1 MFTSSAQKIIS
12 KTSEWLENTLFGR
25 SSDQNATLET
35 AKIDENSLPDGFSI
49 IDTTSS
55 SQNSNLWMTLQR
67 VKDIALGKLES
78 IDLYAV
84 VDGKLAGIV
93 KENVGISDILRLNLG
108 NYSSFALVRD
118 SGLRSKV
125 EELGNVVLS
134 GLMPK
139 NGTAEVVD
147 VTDEYENFVG
157 GRSVSKEGEADEEL
171 GGQSVAKE
179 GETVRTLAAYDISI
193 TNDGEE
199 YQPED
204 KPIEVKITDEAIAT
218 AVANGNAIE
227 LWHVLDDGTTER
239 VENFTIDGD
248 TVTFSASGFS
258 VYVLTETTVE
268 KILTAADGNVYRI
281 TVTYDGSAQIPE
293 GAELVVTEVDG
304 EDYLTATAQA
314 LGIDEDYLL
323 YRKFL
328 DISFKTTDE
337 NGDERIIEPATP
349 VKVQIELLDV
359 DAGADKLQ
367 VVHFGEDGAEKVA
380 ATATDN
386 AVVSF
391 TSDEFSVYGIGNVLE
406 PLATAEMDEA
416 SVEILG
422 FGTETQVVGVDA
434 PEVEEGL
441 EVLGAYNLSDAGE
454 NKLWIKAELK
464 EDVELTDME
473 SVAVYSVKDS
483 NGEDEIGKAVE
494 ELAEMGTITE
504 LPTTEFAVVKDS
516 GYRHLSFELNVDE
529 ENEGNGEKTVTLD
542 GMMPKA
548 AEAAAV
554 DVTENYTDH
563 DFNESAPSTPII
575 NEETGSESTPVEDE
589 NGVGEEAGVE
599 EEQDKAEE
607 ATDNEGEEPSHTTN
621 RVTLAAFDI
630 SIQNGDNEY
639 QPDDEHPVD
648 VTITDSRILSGDHIE
663 LWHIRD
669 DGSQE
674 RVEEFTVENG
684 LVSFSAMGFSTYA
697 IVYNITTYY
706 QTSTGETYKITVEY
720 GDNAGLPEDV
730 KLHVA
735 EVDAEEFLADTAA
748 ALGVDDSYLLYKKFF
763 DISFVVTGEDG
774 EETTIEPFAPV
785 SVKIELQDV
794 TAGADKLQVVHFG
807 ADGVEKVESQATDE
821 AVVSFESKDFSV
833 FGVGNV
839 LETLATTETDEASIE
854 ILGFTGEAQI
864 NTADAP
870 VVEEGL
876 EVLGAYT
883 IGDETESKL
892 WIKADVKDG
901 VELSALESV
910 VIYTIGGENAAEG
923 AEEEQ
928 NREAIEEQNNDA
940 VEGQNNEAAEEQNG
954 EAVEQAVA
962 QSATQIT
969 ELAAAGIVAELNVA
983 NFALVKDT
991 GYRHLSFEIN
1001 VGGED
1006 GQTGEEAQA
1015 EDEETEEAGKII
1027 LDGMMPKMATAEA
1040 IDVTDAYADHEYVV
1054 PEEEQ
1059 TIDQEQIDELNT
1071 EADGEDVPEEQP
1083 VSNDAGENDPEQ
1095 PVNDGEEPA
1104 SEESQEGTEEPVEE
1118 EPQEEAEEQKRTT
1131 LAAFNITISNNNSEY
1146 QPDED
1151 HPITVVIRDD
1161 RITGE
1166 NLELWHIKDDGSEE
1180 RVEEFTVEDGKVEF
1194 VATGFSVYTIVEAPV
1209 PYQPIGE
1216 RQYIY
1221 DLDELSEHYGDVS
1234 GFYISYYRRNDNKVK
1249 DHLKST
1255 EWFMTKTPI
1264 GSGNT
1269 AMLVEKTSMNEATT
1283 WFFEKVEGENNQ
1295 YRIYTYTG
1303 PNRTG
1308 KKYIQQVQKGN
1319 TGIRLS
1325 DTGTPFIVSEM
1336 PETDKVEDTKT
1347 FWVDI
1352 PKFHFKVYNDTMY
1365 LQHSNG
1371 GGNIRLYKNTGDD
1384 EPHNNSQLIISYAS
1398 SVTYPFDYYEL
1409 DGKTYSIAYYEESV
1423 KASGLTSEV
1432 NASNGLEAAP
1442 LLVKPSILNQ
1452 VGEMLVAEDN
1462 NLPTWTFRCIEEN
1475 KYRVSTIVGGVTKYL
1490 KICETGL
1497 ELVEDDQTDPSL
1509 MVSGTIISIDS
1520 GTTDFSGKYRL
1531 SVDGYYLLL
1540 KNGSTNSGFESQIA
1554 SDTNEKYAW
1563 LTFVENDDI
1572 LIDEDFQIY
1581 TAKKVSIAHHKND
1594 PSLDAVQNGDQV
1606 VIYARVWND
1615 TTLKYEH
1622 YAINHEGQMFRVYE
1636 SGDTIQWVGSQVNSA
1651 LWDFTAYYWTDGN
1664 GDYDYLKDD
1673 NGNLIL
1679 DSNNNPIKV
1688 ENLYYELQNVYSG
1701 QYLAPLYGD
1710 HLFQDGTLGIHL
1722 DGRSGGY
1729 DYSTITAWDDDA
1741 NMYVD
1746 LIGGDVKDTNY
1757 LGTRKKNVLKPY
1769 YFYFAKMTDTNVV
1782 TKLSTVDTV
1791 NNSDYG
1797 IHMKMIDFN
1806 NGTGNRDPVQSQYFN
1821 GDDNG
1826 PGVLSVKLS
1835 GDYPVAQHGNQ
1846 SSLSSLYSGAADV
1859 NHLFIQSTYNN
1870 SGYFVYDST
1879 QNYAYLPG
1887 GAGDF
1892 TVYDQL
1898 GTIKGRTSA
1907 FSSYHGQFF
1916 PYNDLYQQDAQGNYI
1931 LDGNG
1936 DKIPWPYDE
1945 TIFNTKDI
1953 LGNEL
1958 PDSDPRKGEGL
1969 HAIPQN
1975 QIDYFYAME
1984 MTAGFTQTVSGE
1996 DSWGH
2001 DIIFEFSGD
2010 DDFWLYVDGDLVLDL
2025 GGVHSAMSGSVNFKT
2040 GLVKVSTNHKPRVP
2054 VWNFS
2059 TGQVEYKYSGTLR
2072 QIFEANYRTTNPGC
2086 TFDEVE
2092 AYLDERFDGDIFKDY
2107 STHEMRM
2114 FYMERG
2120 AGGSNLKMRFNLAS
2134 VKPGHVVLSKE
2145 LSGVDYPVSSIGD
2158 FFFQIRYLDGNENE
2172 GIFDGNNTTDFSVLK
2187 YESIDE
2193 VTHYDSIVL
2202 GGVTYEHVYKLKA
2215 GEKADIDMPDATI
2228 KYWITECGVDT
2239 TIFDHV
2245 YVNDEEVTA
2254 NVSSGNSDRAD
2265 FSTDRQNFNQRK
2277 HVDFV
2282 NHVDPNA
2289 LGTLHI
2295 TKNLYDETGA
2305 VLTDD
2310 LTPFTFRLYMG
2321 TENEDLSSISAANQ
2335 IRYYVKYGENY
2346 CKWDPITKTYVV
2358 TDKTASDLHRN
2369 DDDPDDENS
2378 WDYYV
2383 VHTSKY
2389 GSIARI
2395 PAGYTVEI
2403 REILKNTKYKVE
2415 ERNYE
2420 IPEGYTLRDYL
2431 LNGTITEASND
2442 NPNALPQGA
2451 IIGGQTT
2458 TVEVENIKGWGFIM
2472 NKIWTD
2478 EQFMLSREDTYFALY
2493 KGDTIVPGTLKRLSF
2508 HSYTDEEEST
2518 EDDPFKQLRNKSTS
2532 LYWYLERLEQGGTFN
2547 DYKVYEVT
2555 LDDLTDPST
2564 LSIDSD
2570 NNVTGYSGTI
2580 TRVTSQLKIDGRQ
2593 EGDTIDGEFTY
2604 DVSYDR
2610 GDPGEIPATLSSIV
2624 TQPEDGTS
2632 AARNNIRV
2640 DAITNARQGI
2650 TLYKQDMLGNALEG
2664 AKFELI
2670 ELDTDGS
2677 TVIST
2682 KTFTSD
2688 KNGLITTAYLK
2699 DKVQYKLRE
2708 VSAPIGYMVNE
2719 NDRPSSYH
2727 AAEQVITLYLNTEAE
2742 NKVTVGGDL
2751 DYIQKTGEDS
2761 NPNPVIIIKNKKYT
2775 LQIKKT
2781 DSAGVALSG
2790 VQFALYPQ
2798 VIRSVNGVE
2807 TPGRDYYPV
2816 RDPIIDFSDLMTDG
2830 DGFVCYK
2837 ENGSLENI
2845 QKLFE
2850 NGTLKPG
2857 TYYLHEKGTYS
2868 QVVGG
2873 QTVEYQPLTS
2883 DVIFTVSP
2891 TGTVTEFV
2899 SDDGTIHGFPDG
2911 TELVDLPEETNVK
2924 PYQINVKNAVAGEN
2938 NVTIQKIVADGT
2950 TADDGKSYEFTAK
2963 LYLPDKTTPW
2973 TYGKDPWN
2981 NGELSFS
2988 LTNNEIKTL
2997 TVPKGAILR
3006 IVESY
3011 NSNFNTQ
3018 YDITLPSGITIP
3030 QELIQDGQT
3039 CEITVPSTED
3049 TTTAI
3054 VCTNTR
3060 IYTVEVR
3067 KVLDDL
3073 FADSETFVFTGT
3085 LTLNGNEPTSFENP
3099 FDSDIEMQVS
3109 ENNEASMDF
3118 HLLAGQKLK
3127 IEEVLTDP
3135 TISETY
3141 STVYRVNTHED
3152 TSTTPSTIEVRD
3164 EFTDY
3169 SETPL
3174 EIPIVQSDRAQ
3185 IIEVKNTRRTKQVI
3199 ISKTLDDP
3207 TVTAQKDFTFTV
3219 TLYAPDGTTPVEDY
3233 ELKYTIGTS
3242 TTEQT
3247 KKTHKTLTE
3256 DPDDP
3261 ENTDYEDPT
3270 KPGIATFT
3278 LTPQNGSSDN
3288 TAYLTIL
3295 NIPYGAY
3302 LKVEEEPA
3310 TGTNYSTTING
3321 YEGLSST
3328 RQVLVDRTDTTN
3340 TDPNTPVD
3348 NNDAFLFVNKIE
3360 GKNLIISKNVTG
3372 DMMQGGETFQFTV
3385 TGLGSELT
3393 VDSYKIYDEVYD
3405 SNGRLT
3411 GTILAE
3417 TVPVYTSAEGKLT
3430 FELRHHQRIQ
3440 ITGIPAQS
3448 EIVITEAD
3456 YTGCVQHYIVKRTK
3470 ANGETT
3476 AIDTASTIGRVISFG
3491 LDSHKKVEI
3500 TNEFP
3505 AVAPTGHTS
3514 RHTPWLLLLL
3524 FGLMLLIGGGAIV
3537 KWRRGDDS
3545 DDGGTLEAINTTP
3558 LNTSPPSGQS
3568 ASPTQPTYSTTD
3580 AQNQMNSVCVEG
3592 THTPPQMRRDVS
3604 CPQAKLWMNSG
3615 GGDAG

>member
-1 MFTSSAQKIIS
+1 M
-12 KTSEWLENTLFGR
+12 
-25 SSDQNATLET
+25 
-35 AKIDENSLPDGFSI
+35 
-49 IDTTSS
+49 
-55 SQNSNLWMTLQR
+55 
-67 VKDIALGKLES
+67 KDIVLGKLES
-78 IDLYAV
+78 ISLYAV
-84 VDGKLAGIV
+84 ENGRITALV
-93 KENVGISDILRLNLG
+93 KENVGITDVLRLNLG

-118 SGLRSKV
+118 SGLRSRI
-125 EELGNVVLS
+125 EEIGNVVLS

-139 NGTAEVVD
+139 NGVAEATD
-147 VTDEYENFVG
+147 VTEEYENFLG
-157 GRSVSKEGEADEEL
+157 GRSVSKEGEADEDL
-171 GGQSVAKE
+171 GGQSSEKE
-179 GETVRTLAAYDISI
+179 GEAVHTIAAFDITI

-199 YQPED
+199 YQPEENPVTVSIQD
-204 KPIEVKITDEAIAT
+204 AAIAT
-218 AVANGNAIE
+218 AVANGNAIT
-227 LWHVLDDGTTER
+227 LWHVLDDGTTEQITD
-239 VENFTIDGD
+239 FTVDGD
-248 TVTFSASGFS
+248 TVTFDASGFS
-258 VYVLTETTVE
+258 VYIITETTVE
-268 KILTAADGNVYRI
+268 KIMTAADGNVYRI

-293 GAELVVTEVDG
+293 GAELVVNEVG
-304 EDYLTATAQA
+304 EGEYLSSAAAA

-337 NGDERIIEPATP
+337 NGEERIIEPATP

-359 DAGADKLQ
+359 EVGADKLQ
-367 VVHFGEDGAEKVA
+367 VVHFGEDGAEKVSSTSSA
-380 ATATDN
+380 D
-386 AVVSF
+386 AVITF
-391 TSDEFSVYGIGNVLE
+391 TSNEFSVFGFGNVLE
-406 PLATAEMDEA
+406 PQATAETDEA
-416 SVEILG
+416 SIELLG
-422 FGTETQVVGVDA
+422 FGAETELTATDA

-441 EVLGAYNLSDAGE
+441 EVLGTYKVSETD
-454 NKLWIKAELK
+454 KVWIRAELK
-464 EDVELTDME
+464 EDVELSSME
-473 SVAVYSVKDS
+473 SVAIYSVKDS
-483 NGEDEIGKAVE
+483 AGIDETAGKPVE
-494 ELAEMGTITE
+494 ELAEAGNIVE
-504 LPTTEFAVVKDS
+504 LTSTEFAVIKDT
-516 GYRHLSFELNVDE
+516 GYRHLSFNITPDE
-529 ENEGNGEKTVTLD
+529 EDEEKTVTLD

-548 AEAAAV
+548 AVAAAV
-554 DVTENYTDH
+554 DVTEQFSDH
-563 DFNESAPSTPII
+563 DFTESAPVYNDETGAESIPVDEESAPEN
-575 NEETGSESTPVEDE
+575 NEETMPMDDDSTEEDQSASSDE
-589 NGVGEEAGVE
+589 
-599 EEQDKAEE
+599 D
-607 ATDNEGEEPSHTTN
+607 HTTS

-630 SIQNGDNEY
+630 SIQNGEVDY
-639 QPDDEHPVD
+639 QPDETHPVT
-648 VTITDSRILSGDHIE
+648 VTITDERILSGDHNLE

-669 DGSQE
+669 DGSDE
-674 RVEEFTVENG
+674 RVSSFTVSDGKVEFT
-684 LVSFSAMGFSTYA
+684 ATGFSTYV
-697 IVYNITTYY
+697 IVYNIITYY
-706 QTSTGETYKITVEY
+706 QTADGETYKITVEY
-720 GDNAGLPEDV
+720 GDEAGLPEGVELRVSELDGQ
-730 KLHVA
+730 
-735 EVDAEEFLADTAA
+735 EYLADAATA
-748 ALGVDDSYLLYKKFF
+748 LETEESYLLYRKFL
-763 DISFVVTGEDG
+763 DISFVTTDENG
-774 EETTIEPFAPV
+774 EEKVVEPHAA
-785 SVKIELQDV
+785 VKVCIELQDV

-807 ADGVEKVESQATDE
+807 DEGVEKLTSTANDA
-821 AVVSFESKDFSV
+821 AVVTFETGSFSV
-833 FGVGNV
+833 FGIGNV
-839 LETLATTETDEASIE
+839 LTPLATAETDEASIE
-854 ILGFTGEAQI
+854 ILGFGGEAQI

-876 EVLGAYT
+876 EVLGAYNLSN
-883 IGDETESKL
+883 ETEKV

-901 VELSALESV
+901 VELSSMESM
-910 VIYTIGGENAAEG
+910 VIYTIKDSIAETPTEDDEASTGDEQTSEVPDEKPTEDQAAEQN
-923 AEEEQ
+923 EEQ
-928 NREAIEEQNNDA
+928 SS
-940 VEGQNNEAAEEQNG
+940 VK
-954 EAVEQAVA
+954 
-962 QSATQIT
+962 SATVENGLVS
-969 ELAAAGIVAELNVA
+969 ELVEAGTVAELTVS

-991 GYRHLSFEIN
+991 GYRHLNFEISV
-1001 VGGED
+1001 VGETPQEESEEG
-1006 GQTGEEAQA
+1006 TSEAQ
-1015 EDEETEEAGKII
+1015 DESGDATANVII
-1027 LDGMMPKMATAEA
+1027 LDGMMPKNAGATAV
-1040 IDVTDAYADHEYVV
+1040 DVTDAYADHEYVV

-1059 TIDQEQIDELNT
+1059 TDELNT
-1071 EADGEDVPEEQP
+1071 EAEGEEVPEEQP
-1083 VSNDAGENDPEQ
+1083 VSNDAGENAPEEQ
-1095 PVNDGEEPA
+1095 PVNEEVPAEEP
-1104 SEESQEGTEEPVEE
+1104 QEGTEEPQEGVEE
-1118 EPQEEAEEQKRTT
+1118 EVVPTRTT

-1146 QPDED
+1146 QPDEN
-1151 HPITVVIRDD
+1151 HPISVEIRDS
-1161 RITGE
+1161 RIAAGE
-1166 NLELWHIKDDGSEE
+1166 NIELWHIKDDGTEE
-1180 RVEEFTVEDGKVEF
+1180 RVSEFTVEEGRVEF
-1194 VATGFSVYTIVEAPV
+1194 VSLGFSVYSIVLDNTDKYTPAGENEALSIADIDNHLNSGFKIYTQAYKKGNPV
-1209 PYQPIGE
+1209 TNSPVDQFMGKDVRTNVRMDGRPGVHAIYTNSQAALYYFEPYPTANDTSDKKSY
-1216 RQYIY
+1216 YIY
-1221 DLDELSEHYGDVS
+1221 IKVPDENGVIQKKYVKMNDVNKNDRAGMCFTTDENEKTLITLRRETQGKKA
-1234 GFYISYYRRNDNKVK
+1234 GFFAY
-1249 DHLKST
+1249 
-1255 EWFMTKTPI
+1255 WKTP
-1264 GSGNT
+1264 
-1269 AMLVEKTSMNEATT
+1269 
-1283 WFFEKVEGENNQ
+1283 NNK
-1295 YRIYTYTG
+1295 YFYW
-1303 PNRTG
+1303 NRNIETKEDQANYG
-1308 KKYIQQVQKGN
+1308 YIVGY
-1319 TGIRLS
+1319 GR
-1325 DTGTPFIVSEM
+1325 DE
-1336 PETDKVEDTKT
+1336 
-1347 FWVDI
+1347 
-1352 PKFHFKVYNDTMY
+1352 
-1365 LQHSNG
+1365 
-1371 GGNIRLYKNTGDD
+1371 TGDD
-1384 EPHNNSQLIISYAS
+1384 NTALLKLYFQNDGYKDD
-1398 SVTYPFDYYEL
+1398 PFEL
-1409 DGKTYSIAYYEESV
+1409 DYNKHGKTYSIAYYEDNV
-1423 KASGLTSEV
+1423 KASGLMAATNS
-1432 NASNGLEAAP
+1432 SSGLEAAP

-1452 VGEMLVAEDN
+1452 VGEMLVAEN
-1462 NLPTWTFRCIEEN
+1462 NDLSTWKFECIKEN
-1475 KYRVSTIVGGVTKYL
+1475 TYRISTTVGEVTKYL
-1490 KICETGL
+1490 KISSTGL
-1497 ELVEDDQTDPSL
+1497 DLVEDTATDPEQML
-1509 MVSGTIISIDS
+1509 AGTIITVDN
-1520 GTTDFSGKYRL
+1520 DPENHSGKYRF
-1531 SVDGYYLLL
+1531 SYKDGDNTYSLLL
-1540 KNGSTNSGFESQIA
+1540 KNGSADSGFAGQQTTGS
-1554 SDTNEKYAW
+1554 TEKYAW
-1563 LTFVENDDI
+1563 LNLAEKDNLLVDD
-1572 LIDEDFQIY
+1572 DFQIY
-1581 TAKKVSIAHHKND
+1581 TAKKVSIAHHKTE

-1606 VIYARVWND
+1606 VIYTRVWND

-1673 NGNLIL
+1673 SGNLIL
-1679 DSNNNPIKV
+1679 DSNDNPIKV

-1746 LIGGDVKDTNY
+1746 LIGGDVKTENKNL

-1769 YFYFAKMTDTNVV
+1769 YFYFAKMTETNVV

-1806 NGTGNRDPVQSQYFN
+1806 NSIVGNRDSVQSQYFA

-1826 PGVLSVKLS
+1826 PGTLSVKL
-1835 GDYPVAQHGNQ
+1835 DNDNYPVAQHGNG
-1846 SSLSSLYSGAADV
+1846 SSLSNLYSGAAGV

-1870 SGYFVYDST
+1870 SGYFTYDST
-1879 QNYAYLPG
+1879 QNYAYLDG
-1887 GAGDF
+1887 TNF

-1916 PYNDLYQQDAQGNYI
+1916 PYNDLYQQDPQGNYI
-1931 LDGNG
+1931 LDGSGN
-1936 DKIPWPYDE
+1936 KIPWPYDE

-1975 QIDYFYAME
+1975 QIDYYYAME
-1984 MTAGFTQTVSGE
+1984 MSAGFTQTVSGE

-2040 GLVKVSTNHKPRVP
+2040 GQVKVSANHKPRVP
-2054 VWNFS
+2054 VWNSS

-2072 QIFEANYRTTNPGC
+2072 QIFEANYRMTNPGAS
-2086 TFDEVE
+2086 FDDVE
-2092 AYLDERFDGDIFKDY
+2092 AYLDERFDGNIFKDY

-2158 FFFQIRYLDGNENE
+2158 FFFQIRYLDGDNNE
-2172 GIFDGNNTTDFSVLK
+2172 GIFNGHNTTDFSVLK

-2193 VTHYDSIVL
+2193 VTHYDTIEL

-2245 YVNDEEVTA
+2245 YVNDEELTA
-2254 NVSSGNSDRAD
+2254 STSTAERAD

-2321 TENEDLSSISAANQ
+2321 TENEALSAISAANQ

-2346 CKWDPITKTYVV
+2346 CRWDPISKTYVI

-2369 DDDPDDENS
+2369 DDDPDDKNS

-2395 PAGYTVEI
+2395 PAGYTVEV

-2431 LNGTITEASND
+2431 LNGTITEASNN

-2493 KGDTIVPGTLKRLSF
+2493 KGNTIVPGTLKRLSF
-2508 HSYTDEEEST
+2508 HSYTGEEEST

-2532 LYWYLERLEQGGTFN
+2532 LYWYLEKLEQGGAFN
-2547 DYKVYEVT
+2547 DYQVYEVT
-2555 LDDLTDPST
+2555 LDDLIDPST
-2564 LSIDSD
+2564 LTIDSD

-2580 TRVTSQLKIDGRQ
+2580 TRVTSQLKINGRQ

-2610 GDPGEIPATLSSIV
+2610 GDPGEIPATLSSVV
-2624 TQPEDGTS
+2624 TQSEDGTDT
-2632 AARNNIRV
+2632 ARNNIRV

-2664 AKFELI
+2664 AKFELM
-2670 ELDTDGS
+2670 ELDTDGT

-2688 KNGLITTAYLK
+2688 KSGLITTAYLK
-2699 DKVQYKLRE
+2699 DKVHYELRE

-2719 NDRPSSYH
+2719 NDTPSSYH
-2727 AAEQVITLYLNTEAE
+2727 AAEHVVTLYLDTDAE
-2742 NKVTVGGDL
+2742 QKVTVDGDI

-2790 VQFALYPQ
+2790 VQFALYPL

-2816 RDPIIDFSDLMTDG
+2816 RDPVIDFSDLMTDG

-2837 ENGSLENI
+2837 ENGSLKNI

-2873 QTVEYQPLTS
+2873 QTVEYQPLAS

-2891 TGTVTEFV
+2891 TGSVTEFV

-2938 NVTIQKIVADGT
+2938 NVTIQKTVTDGT

-2973 TYGKDPWN
+2973 TYGKLPWN
-2981 NGELSFS
+2981 NGEYSFS

-3030 QELIQDGQT
+3030 QDLMQDGQT

-3060 IYTVEVR
+3060 IYTVKVR

-3085 LTLNGNEPTSFENP
+3085 LTLNGNEPTGFENP

-3141 STVYRVNTHED
+3141 NTEYRANTHED
-3152 TSTTPSTIEVRD
+3152 ISTTPSTIEVRD
-3164 EFTDY
+3164 GFTGY

-3174 EIPIVQSDRAQ
+3174 EIPVVKSDRVQ
-3185 IIEVKNTRRTKQVI
+3185 IIEVKNTRKMKKVI

-3207 TVTAQKDFTFTV
+3207 TVTAQKDFNFTV

-3242 TTEQT
+3242 TKELT

-3278 LTPQNGSSDN
+3278 LTPQNGSTDN

-3302 LKVEEEPA
+3302 LKVEENPGS
-3310 TGTNYSTTING
+3310 GTNYSTTVNG

-3328 RQVLVDRTDTTN
+3328 RQVLADRTDTTN

-3348 NNDAFLFVNKIE
+3348 NNDAFVFINKVE
-3360 GKNLIISKNVTG
+3360 GKNLIITKAVTG
-3372 DMMQGGETFQFTV
+3372 DMMQGGESFQFTV

-3411 GTILAE
+3411 GTTLTE
-3417 TVPVYTSAEGKLT
+3417 TVPVYTSAEGKLEFT
-3430 FELRHHQRIQ
+3430 LSNHQRIQ

-3448 EIVITEAD
+3448 EIVITEDD
-3456 YTGCVQHYIVKRTK
+3456 YTGCVSHYVVKRTK
-3470 ANGETT
+3470 ADGETT
-3476 AIDTASTIGRVISFG
+3476 SIDTVSTIGRVISFG

-3505 AVAPTGHTS
+3505 AVAPTNFST
-3514 RHTPWLLLLL
+3514 RHTPYLLLLL
-3524 FGLMLLIGGGAIV
+3524 FGLMLLIGGGVAA
-3537 KWRRGDDS
+3537 KRRRGNES
-3545 DDGGTLEAINTTP
+3545 DDGGTVAIKP
-3558 LNTSPPSGQS
+3558 TSPNTGPPS
-3568 ASPTQPTYSTTD
+3568 TQLTYSTIDTKD
-3580 AQNQMNSVCVEG
+3580 NIRRNSVWVEE
-3592 THTPPQMRRDVS
+3592 THTPPQMRRTDIS
-3604 CPQAKLWMNSG
+3604 CPQVKL
-3615 GGDAG
+3615 